1 VQGRRKEGKAQ
12 QQVCTLV
19 VLGGGE
25 TTHTQKIKKIE
36 NDII

>member
-1 VQGRRKEGKAQ
+1 MQGRRKEGKAQ

-25 TTHTQKIKKIE
+25 TTHTKNKE
-36 NDII
+36 NRK